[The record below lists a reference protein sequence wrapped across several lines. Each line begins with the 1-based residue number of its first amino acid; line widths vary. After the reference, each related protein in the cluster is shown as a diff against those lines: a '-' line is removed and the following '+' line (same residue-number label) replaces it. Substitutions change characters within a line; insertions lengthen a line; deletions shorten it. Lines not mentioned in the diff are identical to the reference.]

1 LEGKQLVDREMM
13 DLWLNSWRTYT
24 AVTAASLDTLLTM
37 QKSMMSLSSIT
48 LSDGFDAKDENYMRE
63 AFQRAADANVRRWSD
78 TADMLKGMPGWMQT
92 MNRMPGTT
100 LTDMFDKA
108 KRGRD

>member
-1 LEGKQLVDREMM
+1 MM

-37 QKSMMSLSSIT
+37 QKSMMSLSSKT

-63 AFQRAADANVRRWSD
+63 AFQRAADTNVRRWSD
-78 TADMLKGMPGWMQT
+78 TAEMLKGMPGWMQT

>member
-1 LEGKQLVDREMM
+1 MIGDREMM

-100 LTDMFDKA
+100 LTDIFDKA

>member
-1 LEGKQLVDREMM
+1 MIGKREMM

-24 AVTAASLDTLLTM
+24 AVTAASLDTMLTM
-37 QKSMMSLSSIT
+37 QKSMMNLSSIT
-48 LSDGFDAKDENYMRE
+48 LSDGWDYKDENYMRE
-63 AFQRAADANVRRWSD
+63 AFQRAADSNVRRWSD
-78 TADMLKGMPGWMQT
+78 TADMLKGMPDWMQT
-92 MNRMPGTT
+92 MYRMPGTT

>member
-1 LEGKQLVDREMM
+1 MMGKREMM

-24 AVTAASLDTLLTM
+24 AMTAASLDTLLTM
-37 QKSMMSLSSIT
+37 QKSMMNLSSIT
-48 LSDGFDAKDENYMRE
+48 LSDGFDGKDENYMRE

-78 TADMLKGMPGWMQT
+78 TADMLKGMPSWMQT

-108 KRGRD
+108 KRARG

>member
-1 LEGKQLVDREMM
+1 MMGKREMM

-24 AVTAASLDTLLTM
+24 AMTAASLDTLLTM
-37 QKSMMSLSSIT
+37 QKSMMNLSSIT
-48 LSDGFDAKDENYMRE
+48 LSDGWDSKDENYMRE
-63 AFQRAADANVRRWSD
+63 AFQRAADSNVRRWSD
-78 TADMLKGMPGWMQT
+78 TADMLKGMPSWMQT

>member
-1 LEGKQLVDREMM
+1 
-13 DLWLNSWRTYT
+13 
-24 AVTAASLDTLLTM
+24 
-37 QKSMMSLSSIT
+37 
-48 LSDGFDAKDENYMRE
+48 
-63 AFQRAADANVRRWSD
+63 
-78 TADMLKGMPGWMQT
+78 MLKGMPGWMQT

>member
-1 LEGKQLVDREMM
+1 MIGDREMR